1 MEASLQDPRPS
12 GEPVAPSCQRHTERM
27 AQVIELRGDVEFWA
41 RVGPLAESDVGE
53 WVHIAHDLDTW
64 PGAREAARRQM
75 RLGKVHRARKL
86 YSPAVLADERDRDV
100 LREMAASG
108 FRIRIATAPLPQG
121 TVIIDRRTM
130 ILTDPGSNP
139 GSSARGAQQPR
150 TYTMSASPALIGGT
164 YALFEAAWESA
175 AELSTFLDP
184 QRPRMDAGTSKVLR
198 ALVSGAT
205 DEVAA
210 RELGMSLRTY
220 RRRVAELLVS
230 LDAASRFQAG
240 VRAGELGLTRG

>member
-1 MEASLQDPRPS
+1 
-12 GEPVAPSCQRHTERM
+12 M
-27 AQVIELRGDVEFWA
+27 AQVIELRGEGEFWA
-41 RVGPLAESDVGE
+41 RVGPLAESGAGE

-75 RLGKVHRARKL
+75 RLGKGPMSRKL
-86 YSPAVLADERDRDV
+86 YSPAALADEGDRDV
-100 LREMAASG
+100 LREMAAHG

-130 ILTDPGSNP
+130 ILTDPAASAP
-139 GSSARGAQQPR
+139 GAPTAR

-175 AELSTFLDP
+175 ADLSAFLDP
-184 QRPRMDAGTSKVLR
+184 QRPRLDARTSLVLS